1 MPKAPL
7 LDAGEIDER
16 LRSLEGWTREG
27 RAIVKTFEF
36 KDFVQALAF
45 VNRLAEPAEAM
56 NHHPD
61 VTIHWSEVTLTLWT
75 HASGG
80 LTHKDFDLAR
90 EIEGVSA
97 A

>member
-7 LDAGEIDER
+7 LDDAAIDAR
-16 LRSLEGWTREG
+16 LREASGWKRDGE
-27 RAIVKTFEF
+27 RIVKTLTFE
-36 KDFVQALAF
+36 DFREALAF
-45 VNRLAEPAEAM
+45 VNRIAEPADAM

-61 VTIHWSEVTLTLWT
+61 VTIHWNEVTLTLWT

-90 EIEGVSA
+90 EIDSRTGG
-97 A
+97 